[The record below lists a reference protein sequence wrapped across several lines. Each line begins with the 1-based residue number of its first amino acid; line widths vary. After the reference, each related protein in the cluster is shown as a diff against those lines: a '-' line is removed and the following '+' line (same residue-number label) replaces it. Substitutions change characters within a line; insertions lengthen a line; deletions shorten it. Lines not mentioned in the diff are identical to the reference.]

1 MNVFDDSPLERFG
14 HKPHSGHNVS
24 WESIMRSS
32 LVALLAMAA
41 ILAAGGA
48 LAEVVHFTAK
58 LDGASETPPRDTKA
72 TGTADVTLDTDT
84 KLLTWKVEYSGL
96 TGPATMAH
104 FHGPAAPGTAAGITV
119 ALTGKLTS
127 PIKGS
132 ATITDGQI
140 GDLRGGLWYVNVHT
154 AKYPPGEIRGQV
166 LQAK

>member
-1 MNVFDDSPLERFG
+1 
-14 HKPHSGHNVS
+14 
-24 WESIMRSS
+24 MRSS
-32 LVALLAMAA
+32 LLAVLAMGA
-41 ILAAGGA
+41 ILSAGGA

-72 TGTADVTLDTDT
+72 TGSADVTLDTVT
-84 KLLTWKVEYSGL
+84 KVLTWKVDYVGL

-119 ALTGKLTS
+119 PLTGDMAS

-140 GDLRGGLWYVNVHT
+140 GDLRGGLWYINIHT

-166 LQAK
+166 MQAK